1 MSGCV
6 CFVCSLV
13 SVAVGLC
20 FDWSLVLVHNSDY
33 QLNHVG
39 GKLLKKTFTTRVY
52 IIRVEKQVFFVL

>member
-1 MSGCV
+1 MIVSGCV

-39 GKLLKKTFTTRVY
+39 CSKN
-52 IIRVEKQVFFVL
+52 INNQ